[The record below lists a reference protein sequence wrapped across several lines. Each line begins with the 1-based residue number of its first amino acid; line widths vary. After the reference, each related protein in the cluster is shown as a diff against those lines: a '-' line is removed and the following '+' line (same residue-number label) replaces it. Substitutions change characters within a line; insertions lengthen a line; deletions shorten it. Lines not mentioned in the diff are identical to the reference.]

1 MLPPSELI
9 AILDQQNLTLHV
21 SWISPPA
28 DEINGILLGYQ
39 ITCNSLNSHQ
49 LSVSVS
55 ATSVSL
61 YPLQPETHYTC
72 SVCAYTV
79 IGCGPVE
86 TVHVSTYSGC
96 KL

>member
-1 MLPPSELI
+1 MPPSELI
-9 AILDQQNLTLHV
+9 AVFNQQKLTLHL
-21 SWISPPA
+21 SWISPPVS
-28 DEINGILLGYQ
+28 EINGILLGYQ
-39 ITCNSLNSHQ
+39 IKCNSLNSHQ
-49 LSVSVS
+49 LSVNVS
-55 ATSVSL
+55 ATSVSR